1 MSCAALS
8 NSSARMAMQQLR
20 NYPHF
25 LARPIALCF
34 VFEPADKQFF
44 AASLL
49 QLGFVL
55 DTALSKTSEPLLA
68 MIRLKWWI
76 DALQHD
82 LQETAPLV
90 KDLCILCDNK
100 QDMRDTLI
108 ALIGYWQDACQNEE
122 RNSQRGWQYLWQF
135 LGETFSVD
143 PCQAITVG
151 LFAMSLNAETEH
163 KFLDRSSLFALRRTE
178 QGNYSQWL
186 YLLACLGEYRRRGE
200 QLHLHRKDMLMLGW
214 HMLLWSLGRPPR

>member
-76 DALQHD
+76 DALQLVLAHIG
-82 LQETAPLV
+82 LQGLEDV
-90 KDLCILCDNK
+90 
-100 QDMRDTLI
+100 
-108 ALIGYWQDACQNEE
+108 
-122 RNSQRGWQYLWQF
+122 NSRARLRGF
-135 LGETFSVD
+135 V
-143 PCQAITVG
+143 P
-151 LFAMSLNAETEH
+151 
-163 KFLDRSSLFALRRTE
+163 
-178 QGNYSQWL
+178 
-186 YLLACLGEYRRRGE
+186 
-200 QLHLHRKDMLMLGW
+200 RK
-214 HMLLWSLGRPPR
+214 

>member
-8 NSSARMAMQQLR
+8 NSAARMAMQQLR

-82 LQETAPLV
+82 LPGCA
-90 KDLCILCDNK
+90 
-100 QDMRDTLI
+100 
-108 ALIGYWQDACQNEE
+108 AWAWCQTCPAVA
-122 RNSQRGWQYLWQF
+122 GPA
-135 LGETFSVD
+135 G
-143 PCQAITVG
+143 G
-151 LFAMSLNAETEH
+151 
-163 KFLDRSSLFALRRTE
+163 
-178 QGNYSQWL
+178 
-186 YLLACLGEYRRRGE
+186 CLGLAGHDPGGHSPVRAGTLRTMAGCPILSIRRK
-200 QLHLHRKDMLMLGW
+200 HLYCCTMRE
-214 HMLLWSLGRPPR
+214 SAAQT